1 MTIQETVNGDTIQLA
16 VEGSVD
22 INTAP
27 ELQAKILSCF
37 QQAKNV
43 ILDFGGVDYLSSAGL
58 RALMKNGTR
67 RLLSQALMLGQK
79 TAMSKNGTMKMMNV
93 QAPIMQVLSM
103 TGFSGILTFI

>member
-37 QQAKNV
+37 QQAKHV
-43 ILDFGGVDYLSSAGL
+43 ILDFGGVNYLSSAGL
-58 RALMKNGTR
+58 R
-67 RLLSQALMLGQK
+67 ALMLGQK

>member
-58 RALMKNGTR
+58 RALM
-67 RLLSQALMLGQK
+67 LGQK